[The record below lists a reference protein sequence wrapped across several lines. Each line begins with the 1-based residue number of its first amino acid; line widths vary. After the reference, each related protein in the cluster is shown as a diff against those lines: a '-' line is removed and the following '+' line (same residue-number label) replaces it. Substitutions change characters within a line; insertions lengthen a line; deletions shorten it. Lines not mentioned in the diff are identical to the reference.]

1 MTSMNPAVLAIAG
14 PIVSGKT
21 TTAAR
26 LCRASGGRC
35 A

>member
-14 PIVSGKT
+14 PIGSVK

-26 LCRASGGRC
+26 LGRAPGGRC